1 MRADS
6 AGPGLQGAAAGWSCP
21 GSCPGVAQ
29 GYWEPDEFVQAS
41 VDPWGN
47 RQVAGSTAPQLLSA
61 TACPQPP
68 GIWHYHV
75 GSAPAPPGLTG
86 LPALPKS
93 GVIFSS
99 LQDSDQN
106 GLAAIRVPAVVMW
119 EGACRNGLGEVEA
132 AEADRD
138 FSEDDKADLWEVTEW
153 AVSEYLRE
161 ASSEPVDRF

>member
-1 MRADS
+1 
-6 AGPGLQGAAAGWSCP
+6 
-21 GSCPGVAQ
+21 
-29 GYWEPDEFVQAS
+29 
-41 VDPWGN
+41 
-47 RQVAGSTAPQLLSA
+47 
-61 TACPQPP
+61 
-68 GIWHYHV
+68 
-75 GSAPAPPGLTG
+75 
-86 LPALPKS
+86 LPKS